1 MTKPKVLLLDVESLP
16 NIQYGYDLWNGSKP
30 AMIIKERAIVTF
42 AYKWLGE
49 KQTKVI
55 TSADYQPITKSG
67 WNPYNDK
74 RLVEEIGKIINQADY
89 VVAHYGDKFD
99 MRIIRART
107 LINGLPS
114 IAPVPTMDTYKLAK
128 KYFNLNANRLDYLGK
143 LLGFGGKLHTGW
155 ELWQSCAEGDLKAL
169 DKMARYNKRDVD
181 LLEKVFLKLLPH
193 TQSNLNYKLFS
204 DRAGCPH
211 CGSTKLQKRG
221 TIVNRLT
228 KRIRMHCQDCGS
240 WSSVKMEKE

>member
-1 MTKPKVLLLDVESLP
+1 MTKPKVLLLDVETSP
-16 NIQYGYDLWNGSKP
+16 NVMYGFNLYDYTKP
-30 AMIIKERAIVTF
+30 NMLIKERTILTF
-42 AYKWLGE
+42 SYKWLGE
-49 KQTKVI
+49 KKTHVI
-55 TSADYQPITKSG
+55 TSADYQPANK
-67 WNPYNDK
+67 WDPYNDK
-74 RLVEEIGKIINQADY
+74 RIVEEIGKLINQADY
-89 VVAHYGDKFD
+89 VVGHYGDKFD

-107 LINGLPS
+107 LINGLPA
-114 IAPVPTMDTYKLAK
+114 IGPVATLDTYKLAK
-128 KYFNLNANRLDYLGK
+128 KYFNLNANRLDYLGR

-155 ELWQSCAEGDLKAL
+155 ELWQSCAEGDVKAL

-181 LLEKVFLKLLPH
+181 LLEKVFLKILPH
-193 TQSNLNYKLFS
+193 TQSNLNHKLFS
-204 DRAGCPH
+204 DKVGCPH